1 MDVLRSLLGIAVFI
15 GLCWIFSKKKSAI
28 SWRLVVGGL
37 GLQLLFG
44 VLLLKTEFVR
54 PVVLAVSDGF
64 VKITEFSH
72 QGASFVFGDLA
83 KRNVSGIV
91 IKDGG
96 EGYLPGDGLEFHGKA
111 SSNATGKVLEVDE
124 SGGITTVEL
133 SYGGRGYSAIATPNV
148 GKVTVISHTSSKS
161 ALLEADLSFDV
172 YGFGFSILPSI
183 LFFSA
188 LSSILYYLGILQ
200 RIVFGLAWLM
210 NRTMKL
216 SGAECLAASANVF
229 VGQTEA
235 PLLVRP
241 YLDKMT
247 RSEILCL
254 MTGGFATIAGG
265 VFAVYVS
272 FLGPEYAEH
281 LLTASLMSAPA
292 AIVCAKILL
301 PETKQVESSL
311 RLSAGD
317 LGTNVFDAAAKGTSQ
332 GLLLAFNVGAILIVF
347 TALVG
352 LLNYFTKDF
361 LGEWT
366 GLNHV
371 IAEATDQRFD
381 GLTLQYLLGI
391 AFAPFA
397 WLVGVA
403 PGDVTLVGQLLGEK
417 LVLNEFVAYLNL
429 GSYRQNEVITDPR
442 SLQLT
447 AYALCGFANFA
458 SVGIQVAGIAIIAPK
473 QRENLAFLAWRA
485 LFGGTMACLMTAAVA
500 GLLL

>member
-1 MDVLRSLLGIAVFI
+1 MDVLRSMLGIAVFI
-15 GLCWIFSKKKSAI
+15 GLCWLFSKKKKAI
-28 SWRLVVGGL
+28 SWRLVAGGL
-37 GLQLLFG
+37 GLQLVFAL
-44 VLLLKTEFVR
+44 LLLKTDFVR
-54 PVVLAVSDGF
+54 PAVRAVSDGF
-64 VKITEFSH
+64 VKVTEFSH
-72 QGASFVFGDLA
+72 QGAGFIFGDLA
-83 KRNVSGIV
+83 KKNVSGVI

-96 EGYLPGDGLEFHGKA
+96 EGYSVGDSLEFHGKA
-111 SSNATGKVLEVDE
+111 SSTAKAQVVEVDE
-124 SGGITTVEL
+124 DGAITRIEL
-133 SYGGRGYSAIATPNV
+133 SYGGRGYSAVSTHDASRV
-148 GKVTVISHTSSKS
+148 SVISRTSKES
-161 ALLEADLSFDV
+161 ANLEAKLSFDV

-210 NRTMKL
+210 KRTMKL

-301 PETKQVESSL
+301 PETKKVDTSL
-311 RLSAGD
+311 QLSKGD

-347 TALVG
+347 TALVA
-352 LLNYFTKDF
+352 LLNYFSKD
-361 LGEWT
+361 LVGYWT

-371 IAEATDQRFD
+371 ISDATDQRFD

-391 AFAPFA
+391 VFAPFA

-403 PGDVTLVGQLLGEK
+403 PEDVTLVGQLLGEK

-442 SLQLT
+442 TLQLT

-458 SVGIQVAGIAIIAPK
+458 SVGIQVAGIAILAPK
-473 QRENLAFLAWRA
+473 QRENLASLAWRA
-485 LFGGTMACLMTAAVA
+485 LLGGTIACFMTASVA
-500 GLLL
+500 GILL